1 MSLTLKNS
9 YKPFGHLGS
18 LTEIIRFFTPNW
30 FAVTMGTGVIAL
42 VLAQTT
48 TANTPLFTLARTLWG
63 INIGLFLLFILL
75 YAVRWLVYPQ
85 EATKVLFHPQMSM
98 FLGTNPM
105 GLATIINGFI
115 SFGLPLMG
123 ATAVVIAQQL
133 WKVDAVLAIL
143 CGVGLPL
150 MMFTRQSHPLSSMTA
165 LWLLPIVTAEVA
177 AVSGWIV
184 AP

>member
-1 MSLTLKNS
+1 
-9 YKPFGHLGS
+9 
-18 LTEIIRFFTPNW
+18 
-30 FAVTMGTGVIAL
+30 
-42 VLAQTT
+42 
-48 TANTPLFTLARTLWG
+48 
-63 INIGLFLLFILL
+63 
-75 YAVRWLVYPQ
+75 
-85 EATKVLFHPQMSM
+85 MSM
-98 FLGTNPM
+98 FLGTIPM

-150 MMFTRQSHPLSSMTA
+150 MMFTRQSPPLSSMTA